1 MPKPADLNR
10 CLAALDQDHTIIA
23 VIEMSQSSWLVAGV
37 VPGIARQPLKKLAP
51 DQDALLKLFHRWRE
65 EAGQAGREITR
76 IAVAF
81 EAGRDGFWLAR
92 WLRAHGIEAH
102 VIHPTSIAVS
112 REHRRAKTDR
122 LDTALL
128 KRVFLGWL
136 RGEPDHCHM
145 AAIPTL
151 ADEDARR
158 PTRERECLVGE
169 RTRNV
174 NRIKAAL
181 ARLGVRGFKP
191 TLRNALQ
198 RLDALRTPE
207 GTGLPPNTRAE
218 LHRDMARL
226 RVVTEQIQ
234 QIEAARGERLEQACA
249 EGPNAMVR
257 LLAQVVGVGLETAD
271 MLVHEVLSRNLR
283 DRRAVARYAGLHR
296 FAGRERPPAM
306 GERAR
311 QGGQRPRAPGD
322 DPAGLALSAAS
333 KGECAGSV
341 VSGAH
346 GRGPGQHAQD
356 PDRGA
361 GEKAAHCA
369 VAHGDHRRGSAR
381 RCAASGR
388 LRSLPEGDYPDSIRA
403 AFTRESGAR

>member
-10 CLAALDQDHTIIA
+10 CLAPLDQDHTIIV

-37 VPGIARQPLKKLAP
+37 VPGLARHPLKKLAP
-51 DQDALLKLFHRWRE
+51 DQDALLKLLHRWRA

-102 VIHPTSIAVS
+102 VIHPTSMAVS

-136 RGEPDHCHM
+136 RGEPEHCHM

-151 ADEDARR
+151 ADEDAKR

-169 RTRNV
+169 RTRIV

-191 TLRNALQ
+191 TLRKALEH
-198 RLDALRTPE
+198 LDALRTPE

-226 RVVTEQIQ
+226 QFVMEQIQ
-234 QIEAARGERLEQACA
+234 QIEAARSQQLEQAGA

-283 DRRAVARYAGLHR
+283 DRRAVARYAGLTGSPDESGSKRREKGLAKAGNARVRRGMIQLAWR
-296 FAGRERPPAM
+296 FLLHQKESALAQWY
-306 GERAR
+306 RAR
-311 QGGQRPRAPGD
+311 TADARGSTRKTLIVALARKLLIALWRMVTTGEAPHGVVLR
-322 DPAGLALSAAS
+322 PAG
-333 KGECAGSV
+333 
-341 VSGAH
+341 
-346 GRGPGQHAQD
+346 
-356 PDRGA
+356 
-361 GEKAAHCA
+361 
-369 VAHGDHRRGSAR
+369 
-381 RCAASGR
+381 
-388 LRSLPEGDYPDSIRA
+388 
-403 AFTRESGAR
+403 